1 MDIRYK
7 NLLKKV
13 EKPARYI
20 GGEYNTPDMK
30 KKHRVDYCLC
40 FLDVYEVAMSNLG
53 IRILYNLVNE
63 TDFAVC
69 ERCFAPWPDYF
80 DALKKEGLK
89 LKSLETHKDLRDF
102 DLLGFSVQY
111 ELSYT
116 TLLYMLDSADI
127 PFRAADRDDSFP
139 IIAAG
144 GPCGVNPEPYAD
156 FFDLILL
163 GDGEENTLQMLKI
176 YDECKSSGFNKHEF
190 LEKCSEVESI
200 YVPSLYNI
208 DYCDKGVKVRG
219 KKVKRAIISDLN
231 NAYYPTKVQVP
242 NIEIVHDR
250 AALEIFR
257 GCSNGCRFCCAGFI
271 YRPVRERSFDVC
283 SKYAEKLI
291 CNNGFDELSLTSL
304 SSGDYSELNKLVETA
319 NYLKERYDVNTAL
332 PSLRMDSFTSDFTV
346 NNRLSSLTFAPE
358 AGTQRL
364 RDVINKNIT
373 EEDIFS
379 TLENAFKRGY
389 TNIKLYFMIGLP
401 TETDEDIKGIAEI
414 AKKARDLYK
423 QFGNRKKELKI
434 TVSTSVFIPKPCTP
448 FQWEAQISRERMLEV
463 QGMLQGLLKMKNV
476 KYNWHDATTSVI
488 EAVMSRGDRRIS
500 YAIETAYKNGC
511 RLEGWSE
518 MFNYECWINALETN
532 GIDINKYTGSF
543 PEDYIFPY
551 DHLDM
556 GIDKNYLLS
565 EKFKAYQAET
575 TKDCRKGCNNCGL
588 IDICKNIAGEVK

>member
-1 MDIRYK
+1 MDIKYK
-7 NLLKKV
+7 NLLRKV

-20 GGEYNTPDMK
+20 GGEYNTPDMR
-30 KKHRVDYCLC
+30 KKHSVDYCLC

-53 IRILYNLVNE
+53 IRILYNLVND

-80 DALKKEGLK
+80 DALKKANMTLR
-89 LKSLETHKDLRDF
+89 SLETQKELKDF

-116 TLLYMLDSADI
+116 TLLYMLDLAGI
-127 PFRAADRDDSFP
+127 PFRSKDRNEDFP
-139 IIAAG
+139 IIVAG

-176 YDECKSSGFNKHEF
+176 YDKCKKNGFNKREF
-190 LEKCSEVESI
+190 LEKCSEIDTI
-200 YVPSLYNI
+200 YVPSMYNI
-208 DYCDKGVKVRG
+208 EYDYNGVKVKG
-219 KKVKRAIISDLN
+219 KKVKRAIVTDLE

-271 YRPVRERSFDVC
+271 YRPVRERSSALC
-283 SKYAEKLI
+283 SKFAEDLV

-304 SSGDYSELNKLVETA
+304 SSGDYSKLPELIKTA
-319 NYLKERYDVNTAL
+319 NYLRERYNVNTAL
-332 PSLRMDSFTSDFTV
+332 PSLRMDSFTSDFTI

-364 RDVINKNIT
+364 RDVINKNIS
-373 EEDIFS
+373 EDDIYN

-401 TETDEDIKGIAEI
+401 TETEEDIKGIATI
-414 AKKARDLYK
+414 AKKAKELFYK
-423 QFGNRKKELKI
+423 YGNRKKELKI

-448 FQWEAQISRERMLEV
+448 FQWEAQISREKMLEI
-463 QGMLQGLLKMKNV
+463 QKLLQQLLKIKNV
-476 KYNWHDATTSVI
+476 KYNWHDATTSVV
-488 EAVMSRGDRRIS
+488 EAVMSRGDRRLS
-500 YAIETAYKNGC
+500 YAIETAYKKGC

-518 MFNYECWINALETN
+518 MFDYDKWMEAFDENSINISDYL
-532 GIDINKYTGSF
+532 GKYND
-543 PEDYIFPY
+543 DYNFPY
-551 DHLDM
+551 EYIDM
-556 GIDKNYLLS
+556 GISKKYLLE
-565 EKFKAYQAET
+565 EKYKAYKAIT

-588 IDICKNIAGEVK
+588 IDVCKNLKEVNQ